1 MENKKGLLKV
11 ALIVLL
17 IFTTGYLAGIGT
29 FISIIYFKA
38 RPFSR
43 ILHPMRSLDVLTETL
58 NLNQEQ
64 EKTVKELLKQTQ
76 KELLDLRGEAKL
88 KTRKRLEQAR
98 KQIASTL
105 NEEQRRKFD
114 RIVEKWKARLKKM
127 QKRRLKWLEGNL
139 EKK

>member
-1 MENKKGLLKV
+1 M
-11 ALIVLL
+11 
-17 IFTTGYLAGIGT
+17 
-29 FISIIYFKA
+29 
-38 RPFSR
+38 
-43 ILHPMRSLDVLTETL
+43 LHPMRSLDVLTETL

-64 EKTVKELLKQTQ
+64 EKTVEQLLKQTQ
-76 KELLDLRGEAKL
+76 KDLLDLRGEAKL

-127 QKRRLKWLEGNL
+127 QKRRLKWLERDI